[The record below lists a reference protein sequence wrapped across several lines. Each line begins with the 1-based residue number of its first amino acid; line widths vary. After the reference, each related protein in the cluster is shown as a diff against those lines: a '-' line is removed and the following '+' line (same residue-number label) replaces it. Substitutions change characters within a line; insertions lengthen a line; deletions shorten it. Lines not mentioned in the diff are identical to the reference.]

1 MTVPGSQNFSYEMCQ
16 IQQLSPWLCYTESS
30 SMPKQISPQLGVVN
44 CISLNEPVSHQMKA
58 TKMFNILE
66 NISLHCKDLS
76 FL

>member
-1 MTVPGSQNFSYEMCQ
+1 
-16 IQQLSPWLCYTESS
+16 
-30 SMPKQISPQLGVVN
+30 MPKQISPQLGVVN

-76 FL
+76 FLWNWMVGEIAEIPLEMC